1 MIYLDSNVF
10 LFALLYDDKDL
21 SETFFAKDLLKGII
35 EHKVQAC
42 SSVLTWDE
50 VVYVVRKKFG
60 LRESVLA
67 GEKILRFPNLKL
79 VETDLEV
86 MTIAQTLLDNYSVRP
101 RDAIH
106 AATALYSRVDF
117 IISEDSD
124 FDRIKQCRRLSLEQY
139 LTL

>member
-10 LFALLYDDKDL
+10 LFALLYDDKAL
-21 SETFFAKDLLKGII
+21 SESFFSKDLLKGII
-35 EHKVQAC
+35 EHKVLAC

-67 GEKILRFPNLKL
+67 GEKILSFPNLKL
-79 VETDLEV
+79 IETDLEV

-106 AATALYSRVDF
+106 AATALFSRADY
-117 IISEDSD
+117 IISEDTD